1 MPYSINEEGG
11 KVFVEVTGE
20 FDAILAKEVQNALE
34 KCRDREIDAVAFD
47 FKNTTHIAS
56 SGLRVIIFAR
66 ERIRPG
72 IQVSIVEARDIV
84 LDVIKMSGID
94 SFVTLME

>member
-1 MPYSINEEGG
+1 MPYSIKEEDG
-11 KVFVEVTGE
+11 KVFVEVTGA

-34 KCRDREIDAVAFD
+34 NLRDQEIEAVAFD

-66 ERIRPG
+66 ERIKPG
-72 IQVSIVEARDIV
+72 YRFLS
-84 LDVIKMSGID
+84 
-94 SFVTLME
+94 

>member
-1 MPYSINEEGG
+1 MSFSIKEDGR
-11 KVFVEVTGE
+11 KLVVEVTGE
-20 FDAILAKEVQNALE
+20 FDAVLAKEVQNALE
-34 KCRDREIDAVAFD
+34 NLRDQEIEAVAFD
-47 FKNTTHIAS
+47 FKNTIHIAS

-66 ERIRPG
+66 ERIKPG

-94 SFVTLME
+94 SFVTLVE